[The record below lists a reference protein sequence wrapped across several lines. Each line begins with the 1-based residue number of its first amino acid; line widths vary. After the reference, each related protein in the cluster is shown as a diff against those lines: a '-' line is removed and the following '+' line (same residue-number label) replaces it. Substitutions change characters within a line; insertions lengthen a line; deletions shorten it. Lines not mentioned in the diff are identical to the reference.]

1 MQRLAI
7 LERQHSNQ
15 LSGTI
20 ELSQKEYEAHIDRL
34 SRELDA
40 AWRQDERVKSLKI
53 VIQLA
58 KLLSD
63 TANPRFYPSMFVM
76 ITSILERF
84 VYLVRMNIIKQY

>member
-7 LERQHSNQ
+7 LERQHNNQ

-34 SRELDA
+34 SQELDA

-63 TANPRFYPSMFVM
+63 TANPRFYPAMFVM
-76 ITSILERF
+76 ITSTLERF
-84 VYLVRMNIIKQY
+84 VY